1 MKVLHVIARMNVGG
15 TARYIEELIDGATEF
30 GYEAELAT
38 GYVQG
43 QEVESAGFN
52 KKTTHR
58 IAHLGRKIS
67 PINDLRSY
75 YELKKVIA
83 KVNPD
88 IIHSHTF
95 KAGLLARLVPG
106 QFKRIHTFHVHLF
119 EDQSFSAIQK
129 FVILRAEKYLAKRT
143 NQFISVGQ
151 RVGVELR
158 DLGIG
163 PNANWISIAPGVRA
177 LKKVKKS
184 EARNKLK
191 LPATGL
197 IVGWMA
203 RVTSVKNPH
212 LALEIAAQFPDTTFV
227 IAGGGD
233 LLNDI
238 KSKAPKNVKVIG
250 WSDSSLMWSAVDVV
264 LSTSDNEGMPI
275 ALIEAQLAGLL
286 VVATDVGSCSEVI
299 KSGKTGF
306 VVTKNKVELV
316 NALSTVIKDSKKRT
330 TFGKAAKLN
339 AEKLFTIEKMNKAH
353 ARIYKNLNS

>member
-15 TARYIEELIDGATEF
+15 TARYIEELIDGAAEF

-67 PINDLRSY
+67 PINDLRAYS
-75 YELKKVIA
+75 ELKKVIA
-83 KVNPD
+83 QVNPD

-106 QFKRIHTFHVHLF
+106 QFKRIHTFHGHLF
-119 EDQSFSAIQK
+119 EDQSFSALQK
-129 FVILRAEKYLAKRT
+129 FVILRAEKFLAKRT
-143 NQFISVGQ
+143 NQFVSVGI
-151 RVGVELR
+151 RVGEDLR
-158 DLGIG
+158 KLNIG
-163 PNANWISIAPGVRA
+163 RNSKWVSIAPGVRP
-177 LKKVKKS
+177 LKKQKKS
-184 EARNKLK
+184 DTRKKLK

-233 LLNDI
+233 LLDDI

-275 ALIEAQLAGLL
+275 ALIEAQLAGLP

-306 VVTKNKVELV
+306 VVPKDKSELKK
-316 NALSTVIKDSKKRT
+316 ALTLLNVDYKKRAS
-330 TFGKAAKLN
+330 FGKAAKAN
-339 AEKLFTIEKMNKAH
+339 SQKHFTVDKMLSAH
-353 ARIYKNLNS
+353 AQIYRKL

>member
-15 TARYIEELIDGATEF
+15 TARYIEELIDGAAEF

-52 KKTTHR
+52 KKSTHR

-67 PINDLRSY
+67 PINDLRAYS
-75 YELKKVIA
+75 ELKKVIA
-83 KVNPD
+83 QVNPD

-106 QFKRIHTFHVHLF
+106 QFKRIHTFHGHLF
-119 EDQSFSAIQK
+119 EDQSFSALQK
-129 FVILRAEKYLAKRT
+129 FVILRAEKFLAKRT
-143 NQFISVGQ
+143 NQFVSVGI
-151 RVGVELR
+151 RVGEDLR
-158 DLGIG
+158 KLNIG
-163 PNANWISIAPGVRA
+163 RNSKWVSIAPGVRP
-177 LKKVKKS
+177 LKKQKKS
-184 EARNKLK
+184 DARKKLK

-233 LLNDI
+233 LLDDI

-275 ALIEAQLAGLL
+275 ALIEAQLAGLP

-306 VVTKNKVELV
+306 VVPKDKSELKK
-316 NALSTVIKDSKKRT
+316 ALTLLNVDYKKRAS
-330 TFGKAAKLN
+330 FGKAAKAN
-339 AEKLFTIEKMNKAH
+339 SQKHFTVDKMLSAH
-353 ARIYKNLNS
+353 AQIYRKL

>member
-1 MKVLHVIARMNVGG
+1 V
-15 TARYIEELIDGATEF
+15 
-30 GYEAELAT
+30 
-38 GYVQG
+38 
-43 QEVESAGFN
+43 
-52 KKTTHR
+52 
-58 IAHLGRKIS
+58 
-67 PINDLRSY
+67 
-75 YELKKVIA
+75 
-83 KVNPD
+83 
-88 IIHSHTF
+88 
-95 KAGLLARLVPG
+95 
-106 QFKRIHTFHVHLF
+106 HTFHGHLF

-129 FVILRAEKYLAKRT
+129 FAILRAEKFLAKRID
-143 NQFISVGQ
+143 QFVSVGQ
-151 RVGVELR
+151 RVGIELK

-163 PNANWISIAPGVRA
+163 PNAKWISIAPGVQA
-177 LKKVKKS
+177 LKKIKKS
-184 EARNKLK
+184 DARKKLK

-197 IVGWMA
+197 VVGWMA

-212 LALEIAAQFPDTTFV
+212 LALEVAKEFPEITFV

-233 LLNDI
+233 LLAEI
-238 KSKAPKNVKVIG
+238 KASAGKNVKVIG
-250 WSDSSLMWSAVDVV
+250 WADSSVMWSAVDVV

-275 ALIEAQLAGLL
+275 ALIEAQLAGLP

>member
-15 TARYIEELIDGATEF
+15 TARYIEELIDGAAEF

-67 PINDLRSY
+67 PINDLRAYS
-75 YELKKVIA
+75 ELKKVIA
-83 KVNPD
+83 QVNPD

-106 QFKRIHTFHVHLF
+106 QFKRIHTFHGHLF
-119 EDQSFSAIQK
+119 EDQSFSALQK
-129 FVILRAEKYLAKRT
+129 FVILRAEKFLAKRT
-143 NQFISVGQ
+143 NQFVSVGI
-151 RVGVELR
+151 RVGEDLR
-158 DLGIG
+158 KLNIG
-163 PNANWISIAPGVRA
+163 RNSKWVSIAPGVRP
-177 LKKVKKS
+177 LKKQKKS
-184 EARNKLK
+184 DARKKLK

-233 LLNDI
+233 LLDDI

-275 ALIEAQLAGLL
+275 ALIEAQLAGLP

-306 VVTKNKVELV
+306 VVPKDKSELKK
-316 NALSTVIKDSKKRT
+316 ALTLLNVDHKKRAS
-330 TFGKAAKLN
+330 FGKAAKAN
-339 AEKLFTIEKMNKAH
+339 SQKHFTVDKMLSAH
-353 ARIYKNLNS
+353 AQIYRKL

>member
-30 GYEAELAT
+30 GYVAELAT

-52 KKTTHR
+52 KKSTHR

-67 PINDLRSY
+67 PINDLRAY

-83 KVNPD
+83 QVNPD

-95 KAGLLARLVPG
+95 KAGLLARMVPG
-106 QFKRIHTFHVHLF
+106 EFKRVHTFHGHLF
-119 EDQSFSAIQK
+119 EDQSFSAMQK
-129 FVILRAEKYLAKRT
+129 FTILRAEKFLVNRT
-143 NQFISVGQ
+143 DQFISVGI
-151 RVGVELR
+151 RVGEDLR
-158 DLGIG
+158 KLNIG
-163 PNANWISIAPGVRA
+163 RNSKWVSIAPGVRP
-177 LKKVKKS
+177 LKKQKKS
-184 EARNKLK
+184 DARKKLK

-233 LLNDI
+233 LLDDI

-275 ALIEAQLAGLL
+275 ALIEAQLAGLP

-306 VVTKNKVELV
+306 VVPKDKSELKK
-316 NALSTVIKDSKKRT
+316 ALTLLNVDHKKRAS
-330 TFGKAAKLN
+330 FGKAAKAN
-339 AEKLFTIEKMNKAH
+339 SQKHFTVDKMLSAH
-353 ARIYKNLNS
+353 AQIYRKL